1 MPAPETNMPHY
12 TTVQEVVEYGID
24 DIDEDAVVEVPV
36 RDLLFAY
43 KAMGEVIRFFQNPAH
58 YPDIEAVNEFMGN
71 TEEGA
76 LRVLWEAQ
84 AERLIESL
92 PDEVTSSIEAGELDH
107 PEPPEYGRRTAE
119 GAGMA
124 AFDEELDEDEEF
136 EAHGFGEEFG
146 DDDDDDDRGLGGLFD
161 DLDLD

>member
-1 MPAPETNMPHY
+1 MAHY

-24 DIDEDAVVEVPV
+24 EIDEDSVVEVPV

-84 AERLIESL
+84 AERLVDSL
-92 PDEVTSSIEAGELDH
+92 PDDVVASLESGELDH
-107 PEPPEYGRRTAE
+107 PEPPEYGRRVAE

-124 AFDEELDEDEEF
+124 AFDEDVDEDDDDIES
-136 EAHGFGEEFG
+136 HGFGEEYG
-146 DDDDDDDRGLGGLFD
+146 DDFDDDEDDDGDNGDDGFGGLFD
-161 DLDLD
+161 DID